1 MCGVE
6 GRYAVEGRKAVI
18 PRVAGKARL
27 RFKES
32 RKEEGGL
39 ADTQE
44 EVMR

>member
-1 MCGVE
+1 M
-6 GRYAVEGRKAVI
+6 